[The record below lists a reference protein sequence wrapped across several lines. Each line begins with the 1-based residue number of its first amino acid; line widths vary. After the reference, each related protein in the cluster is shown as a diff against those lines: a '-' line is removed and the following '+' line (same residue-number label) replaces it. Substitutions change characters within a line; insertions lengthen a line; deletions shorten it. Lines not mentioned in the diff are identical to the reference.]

1 MGFSAMCVLFVIY
14 GHHTDTV
21 YTYSMRTLGDLL
33 ERFQLYA
40 VCTDC
45 ERMEQVRVQALIERF
60 GAALPIDTVR
70 QRLRCRGCRQRTGD
84 IRIVYVGEQGKVAGF
99 HYRGADRG
107 ARPAIAPQHPAAR
120 QPVSSSVDS
129 SVRPKPS
136 TPT

>member
-1 MGFSAMCVLFVIY
+1 MKTI
-14 GHHTDTV
+14 
-21 YTYSMRTLGDLL
+21 GDLL
-33 ERFQLYA
+33 ERFQLYVVWA
-40 VCTDC
+40 DC
-45 ERMEQVRVQALIERF
+45 ERMEQVRYPALIERL
-60 GAALPIDTVR
+60 GEAMPIEEVR

-99 HYRGADRG
+99 HYRGSERSA
-107 ARPAIAPQHPAAR
+107 APANAPPHPAAG

>member
-1 MGFSAMCVLFVIY
+1 MK
-14 GHHTDTV
+14 
-21 YTYSMRTLGDLL
+21 TLADLL

-45 ERMEQVRVQALIERF
+45 DRMERISITQLIEQT
-60 GAALPIDTVR
+60 GAAQTIDGVR
-70 QRLRCRGCRQRTGD
+70 RRLRCRGCRQRTGD

-99 HYRGADRG
+99 HYRGSDPTPRQ
-107 ARPAIAPQHPAAR
+107 PLPTD

-129 SVRPKPS
+129 RVSPNPS

>member
-1 MGFSAMCVLFVIY
+1 MK
-14 GHHTDTV
+14 
-21 YTYSMRTLGDLL
+21 TLGDLL

-45 ERMEQVRVQALIERF
+45 ERMERLPIPMLIEQF
-60 GAALPIDTVR
+60 GAALSIDEVR
-70 QRLRCRGCRQRTGD
+70 RRLRCQGCRKRTGD

-99 HYRGADRG
+99 HYRGA
-107 ARPAIAPQHPAAR
+107 PASVRRQSAAG

-129 SVRPKPS
+129 SVSPKPS

>member
-1 MGFSAMCVLFVIY
+1 MKTIS
-14 GHHTDTV
+14 
-21 YTYSMRTLGDLL
+21 DLV

-45 ERMEQVRVQALIERF
+45 ERMERVLIEDMLSHH
-60 GAALPIDTVR
+60 GPDLTIDSLR
-70 QRLRCRGCRQRTGD
+70 RRLRCGQCRRRTGD
-84 IRIVYVGEQGKVAGF
+84 IRIVYVGERAKLSGF
-99 HYRGADRG
+99 HYRGNSLPPVTQPVTQ
-107 ARPAIAPQHPAAR
+107 PAMTAGDPITD